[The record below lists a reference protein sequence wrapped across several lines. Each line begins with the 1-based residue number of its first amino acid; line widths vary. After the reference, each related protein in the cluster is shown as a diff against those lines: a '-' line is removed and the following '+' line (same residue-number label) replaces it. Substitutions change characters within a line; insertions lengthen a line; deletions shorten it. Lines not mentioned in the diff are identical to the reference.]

1 MKTYPIVEEHKYF
14 LSIET
19 ELFYFDV
26 YRAWHAV
33 NDRAQDMF
41 RVGVAIKKND
51 RKYHIFHEL
60 FAEWDYANK
69 DVAFEE
75 SKKRLY
81 EIIAE
86 IGTQLLGIGNIPA
99 IHDTPNPH
107 KLEHDS
113 LCEIETYKAGDE
125 E

>member
-1 MKTYPIVEEHKYF
+1 MKTYPIVEERKYF

-33 NDRAQDMF
+33 YDRTQDMF

-51 RKYHIFHEL
+51 RKYHIFCEL

-69 DVAFEE
+69 DVAFDEA
-75 SKKRLY
+75 KKRLY

-86 IGTQLLGIGNIPA
+86 IGTQLLGIGNISA
-99 IHDTPNPH
+99 IHDKPNPH
-107 KLEHDS
+107 KIEHDS
-113 LCEIETYKAGDE
+113 LCETETYKAGDE

>member
-1 MKTYPIVEEHKYF
+1 MKAYPLIEERKYH

-26 YRAWHAV
+26 YPAWHAV
-33 NDRAQDMF
+33 YDKKQDMF
-41 RVGVAIKKND
+41 RVGVAIKKGD

-75 SKKRLY
+75 AKKCLY

-86 IGTQLLGIGNIPA
+86 IGTQLLEATKGGATN
-99 IHDTPNPH
+99 
-107 KLEHDS
+107 E
-113 LCEIETYKAGDE
+113 
-125 E
+125 

>member
-1 MKTYPIVEEHKYF
+1 MKTYPIVEENKYF

-26 YRAWHAV
+26 YRAWHAA

-41 RVGVAIKKND
+41 RVGAAIKKGD
-51 RKYHIFHEL
+51 RKYHIFHEI

-75 SKKRLY
+75 AKKRLY
-81 EIIAE
+81 EIIVE
-86 IGTQLLGIGNIPA
+86 IGTQLLEIGEKGGAENE
-99 IHDTPNPH
+99 
-107 KLEHDS
+107 L
-113 LCEIETYKAGDE
+113 
-125 E
+125 

>member
-1 MKTYPIVEEHKYF
+1 MKAYPLIKEHKYY

-26 YRAWHAV
+26 YPVWYAV
-33 NDRAQDMF
+33 RDRTQDMF
-41 RVGVAIKKND
+41 RVGVAIKKGD
-51 RKYHIFHEL
+51 RKYHISHEL

-75 SKKRLY
+75 AKKRLY

-86 IGTQLLGIGNIPA
+86 IGTQLLEATKGG
-99 IHDTPNPH
+99 TTS
-107 KLEHDS
+107 E
-113 LCEIETYKAGDE
+113 
-125 E
+125 